1 MPGKH
6 EVIPGTKKKKK
17 KRLLKE
23 NTKLFG
29 ACAYKAHSPETMT
42 ILTLVQGIK
51 TQEY

>member
-6 EVIPGTKKKKK
+6 EVIPGTKEKK